1 MKKNGR
7 KRVLVID
14 DEEPIRNYLRDILEK
29 AGYSVMDCGDGDKGI
44 EMYLDDD
51 FDIVLTDIA
60 MPKKDGVEVLI
71 EMKKVSPSTRIIAM
85 SGVVDCY
92 KLLEVANIFKA
103 DATIKK
109 PFEKEEVLSAI
120 KKVLECQPSRE
131 ASAGQVGRMES

>member
-1 MKKNGR
+1 MGTDR
-7 KRVLVID
+7 KQILVID
-14 DEEPIRNYLRDILEK
+14 DEEPIRNYLREVLEK

-44 EMYLDDD
+44 EIFLDDD

-85 SGVVDCY
+85 SGVAECD
-92 KLLEVANIFKA
+92 KLLKVANIYKA

-109 PFEKEEVLSAI
+109 PFGKEDVLSAI
-120 KKVLECQPSRE
+120 KKVLE
-131 ASAGQVGRMES
+131 